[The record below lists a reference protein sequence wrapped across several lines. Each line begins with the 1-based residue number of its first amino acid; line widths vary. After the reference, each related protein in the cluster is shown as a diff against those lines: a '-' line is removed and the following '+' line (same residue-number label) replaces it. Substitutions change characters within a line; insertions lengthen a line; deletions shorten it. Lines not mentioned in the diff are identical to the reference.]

1 MKHYEAIIGLEV
13 HIELATA
20 SKMFCPNSASYF
32 GQDPNTHTC
41 PICLGLPGTL
51 PYINQKAIEYCLK
64 IGLALHCRIA
74 QYSVFERKNYFYPDL
89 PKGYQISQYRWPLCQ
104 SGWIFVKNKDG
115 QRRKIRINR
124 VHQEEDTGKLF
135 HARGKTL
142 VDFNRAGVPLVEIVT
157 EPDFRDTTEVKDYTR
172 KLQQILRYLQVSN
185 ADMERG
191 EMRLEANVSVREKG
205 DRHLPPY
212 RVELKNINSFKFLV
226 SAIDY
231 EVKRQIDI
239 LEQEGT
245 LKQET
250 RGWNE
255 LEKKTVL
262 QRRKETASDYRY
274 FPDPDL
280 PALSISKKM
289 LNSMKKTIP
298 ELPDQKLVRFTKQ
311 YAISEQQAEILTKS
325 PALAD
330 YFEEAVKAGRKVGIK
345 PAKVANVLINKKV
358 DIAKILPAKL
368 IEIIRQGST
377 RYTLQANELEKI
389 VLQVIKQ
396 FPSAVRDYK
405 NGQVNALQFL
415 VGQAMKQTKGKA
427 NPKDLIQRL
436 KTKLEEKK

>member
-289 LNSMKKTIP
+289 LNSIKKTIP
-298 ELPDQKLVRFTKQ
+298 ELPDQKLARFTKQ

-330 YFEEAVKAGRKVGIK
+330 YFEEAVKAGGKVGIK
-345 PAKVANVLINKKV
+345 PANVANVLINKKV

>member
-157 EPDFRDTTEVKDYTR
+157 EPDFRDTAEVKDYTR

-205 DRHLPPY
+205 DRRLPPY

-245 LKQET
+245 LQQET

-280 PALSISKKM
+280 PALSISQKI
-289 LNSMKKTIP
+289 LNSIKKTIP
-298 ELPDQKLVRFTKQ
+298 ELPDQKLARFTKQ

-330 YFEEAVKAGRKVGIK
+330 YFEEAVKAGGKVGIK

-358 DIAKILPAKL
+358 DIAKNLPAKL

-405 NGQVNALQFL
+405 NGKVNALQFL